1 MRSRIVAGSRA
12 WTLGLLLTWLGCA
25 TVPHSGTAAVVVVDP
40 RVVAQV
46 RPEFLSVSLDI
57 SQVVGGRFWG
67 AGGGV
72 ELGAGETPVSAF
84 DFQRPELLERA
95 RALAPAYLR
104 IGGTEADTTW
114 YALDAPP
121 PSPLPPHFTAVL
133 TAERWAALVRF
144 STAARMPL
152 LFTLAAGP
160 GVRGSRGEWLEAQ
173 ASGLL
178 RHAQR
183 RQDPVVLWEL
193 GNEVNAFPVM
203 HGPAGR
209 ISGREYARDL
219 QTARELVETHFPQAA
234 LAGPTSA
241 YWPVIGEPF
250 PVLRSTLRHARG
262 ALGVV
267 SWHYYPQQSR
277 RCPVAVRRAGLEVML
292 QPDHLAEV
300 DRWAT
305 QVEQAK
311 DRFEP
316 GAELWMTETGNA
328 QCGGEPGVSSRFV
341 SSLWWMDQL
350 GRLAR
355 RNHQVVVRQTLV
367 GSDYGLLDPETLRPR
382 PDYHASILWKQHMGT
397 RVLGARSSSPQVT
410 AYAHCA
416 PPLDGRASLLLI
428 NVGPTPAQITVEGAT
443 GAELTVASAS
453 GLDSEEVI
461 LSHAAPGTSVF
472 MRGTSDWTLPPHSYA
487 FLRLD
492 NHLRHCVAVA
502 SPPEP

>member
-1 MRSRIVAGSRA
+1 MSAGA
-12 WTLGLLLTWLGCA
+12 ALLLPWLGCA
-25 TVPHSGTAAVVVVDP
+25 TVPAGGPSVVAVVVEP

-72 ELGAGETPVSAF
+72 ELGAGETPVPAF

-114 YALDAPP
+114 YALDRPP
-121 PSPLPPHFTAVL
+121 PTPLPPHFTAAL
-133 TAERWAALVRF
+133 TAERWESLVRF
-144 STAARMPL
+144 STASRLPL

-160 GVRGSRGEWLEAQ
+160 GVRGSLGEWLPAQ
-173 ASGLL
+173 ASELL
-178 RHAQR
+178 RHAKR

-193 GNEVNAFPVM
+193 GSEVNAYPVM

-209 ISGREYARDL
+209 VSGREYARDL
-219 QTARELVETHFPQAA
+219 QTARDLLDAHFPDAA

-292 QPDHLAEV
+292 RPEHLAEIE
-300 DRWAT
+300 RWAT
-305 QVEQAK
+305 EVVQAR

-382 PDYHASILWKQHMGT
+382 PDYHASLLWKQH
-397 RVLGARSSSPQVT
+397 
-410 AYAHCA
+410 
-416 PPLDGRASLLLI
+416 I
-428 NVGPTPAQITVEGAT
+428 NVGSKAAQVTVEGVA
-443 GAELTVASAS
+443 GSELTVVSAAR
-453 GLDSEEVI
+453 LDSEEI
-461 LSHAAPGTSVF
+461 LIHPTPPGIAAA
-472 MRGTSDWTLPPHSYA
+472 MRGSSRWTVPAQSYA

-492 NHLRHCVAVA
+492 DRLSGWVAPEGVA
-502 SPPEP
+502 PRQAPGR